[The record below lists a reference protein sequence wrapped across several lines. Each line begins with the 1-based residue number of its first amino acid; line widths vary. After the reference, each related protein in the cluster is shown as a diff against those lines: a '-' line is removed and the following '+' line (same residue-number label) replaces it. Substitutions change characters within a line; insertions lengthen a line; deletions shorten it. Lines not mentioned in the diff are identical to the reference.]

1 MKMAKNKEIVL
12 VRRDAQPRLKI
23 QEINLINRTFCEFL
37 SRLGIDIHEQEF
49 KSKFLASP
57 TVETVRDYY
66 AGTGTEAER
75 WARCLAFIRVADQ
88 FFRRV
93 QSRVEVSPFD
103 VKWELSTPCRPVE
116 KKWIPYVGVRVE
128 SVVIDKEQV
137 PMTRTVKKMDPRT
150 RKEIITQEGYM
161 GEHIVTEDRQEY
173 FFTGAFDKAF
183 RAYKLSPQEAKKFE
197 ELEAICDQL
206 NKFFHGSPRAAVMP
220 DYFTYDAQ
228 NRQIKPNVLVT
239 KDTFSF

>member
-1 MKMAKNKEIVL
+1 MTKNKEIVL
-12 VRRDAQPRLKI
+12 IRKDASPGLRI
-23 QEINLINRTFCEFL
+23 QELNLINRTFSQFL
-37 SRLGIDIHEQEF
+37 NSLGIDLADPDF
-49 KSKFLASP
+49 KEKFLASP

-66 AGTGTEAER
+66 AGNGNEAER
-75 WARCLAFIRVADQ
+75 WGRCFSFVTIADS

-93 QSRVEVSPFD
+93 INQSKVVINPFD
-103 VKWELSTPCRPVE
+103 MKWELSTPCRPIE

-128 SVVIDKEQV
+128 SVVIDKELV
-137 PMTRTVKKMDPRT
+137 PMTRTVKKKDPRT

-161 GEHIVTEDRQEY
+161 GEHIVTEDRPEY
-173 FFTGAFDKAF
+173 FFTGAFEKAF
-183 RAYKLSPQEAKKFE
+183 RAYPLSQQEAKKFE

-228 NRQIKPNVLVT
+228 NRVIKPNVLVT
-239 KDTFSF
+239 RETFQI

>member
-1 MKMAKNKEIVL
+1 MAKNKEIVL
-12 VRRDAQPRLKI
+12 VRRDAHPGLRI
-23 QEINLINRTFCEFL
+23 QGLNLINRTFSEFL
-37 SRLGIDIHEQEF
+37 SRLGIDLRDQDF
-49 KSKFLASP
+49 KEKFLASP

-75 WARCLAFIRVADQ
+75 WARCLSFIRVADQ

-93 QSRVEVSPFD
+93 QSKVEVSPFA
-103 VKWELSTPCRPVE
+103 VQWELSTPCKPID

-128 SVVIDKEQV
+128 SVVIDREQV
-137 PMTRTVKKMDPRT
+137 PMTRTVKKKDPRT
-150 RKEIITQEGYM
+150 RKEIITEEGYM
-161 GEHIVTEDRQEY
+161 GEHLVTEDRPEY
-173 FFTGAFDKAF
+173 FFNGAFEKAF
-183 RAYKLSPQEAKKFE
+183 SAYQLSPKEAKKYE

-228 NRQIKPNVLVT
+228 NRLIKPNQLVT
-239 KDTFSF
+239 NETFTF

>member
-1 MKMAKNKEIVL
+1 MAKNKEIVL
-12 VRRDAQPRLKI
+12 VRRDAHPGLKS

-37 SRLGIDIHEQEF
+37 SRLGIDLRDQDF
-49 KSKFLASP
+49 KGIFLASP

-75 WARCLAFIRVADQ
+75 WARCLSFVRVADQ
-88 FFRRV
+88 FFRRI
-93 QSRVEVSPFD
+93 QSKVEVSPFE
-103 VKWELSTPCRPVE
+103 VQWELSTPCKPID

-128 SVVIDKEQV
+128 SVVIDREQV
-137 PMTRTVKKMDPRT
+137 PMTRTVKKKDPRT
-150 RKEIITQEGYM
+150 RKEIITTESYM
-161 GEHIVTEDRQEY
+161 GEHLVTEDRPEY

-183 RAYKLSPQEAKKFE
+183 RAYPLSPKEAKKYE

-220 DYFTYDAQ
+220 DYFSYDAQ

>member
-1 MKMAKNKEIVL
+1 MAKNKEIVL
-12 VRRDAQPRLKI
+12 VRKDAWPGLKI
-23 QEINLINRTFCEFL
+23 QKINLINRTFSEFL
-37 SRLGIDIHEQEF
+37 SRLGIDLDDPDF
-49 KSKFLASP
+49 KEKFLCSP

-66 AGTGTEAER
+66 AGTGTDAES

-93 QSRVEVSPFD
+93 QSKVEVSPFA
-103 VKWELSTPCRPVE
+103 VQWELSTPCKSIDKE
-116 KKWIPYVGVRVE
+116 WIPYVGVRIE
-128 SVVIDKEQV
+128 SVVIDREQV

>member
-1 MKMAKNKEIVL
+1 MAKNKEIVL
-12 VRRDAQPRLKI
+12 IRKDAQPSFRV
-23 QEINLINRTFCEFL
+23 QELNLINRTFGEFL
-37 SRLGIDIHEQEF
+37 QRLGIDLRDQEF
-49 KSKFLASP
+49 KEIFLASP

-66 AGTGTEAER
+66 AGTGTDAES
-75 WARCLAFIRVADQ
+75 WARCLAFIRVADH

-93 QSRVEVSPFD
+93 QSRVEVSPFA
-103 VKWELSTPCRPVE
+103 VQWELSTPCRPIE
-116 KKWIPYVGVRVE
+116 KKWIPYVGVRLE

-137 PMTRTVKKMDPRT
+137 PMTRTVKKIDPRT

-161 GEHIVTEDRQEY
+161 GEHIVTEDRPEY
-173 FFTGAFDKAF
+173 FFNGAFSKAF
-183 RAYKLSPQEAKKFE
+183 SAYPLSPREAQKYE

-228 NRQIKPNVLVT
+228 KRVIKPNVLVT

>member
-1 MKMAKNKEIVL
+1 MAKSKEIVL
-12 VRRDAQPRLKI
+12 IRKDAWPGLKI
-23 QEINLINRTFCEFL
+23 QEINLINRTFSEFL
-37 SRLGIDIHEQEF
+37 SRLGIDLDDQEF
-49 KSKFLASP
+49 KEIFLASP

-66 AGTGTEAER
+66 AGTGTDAER
-75 WARCLAFIRVADQ
+75 WARCLAFIQVADH

-220 DYFTYDAQ
+220 DYFSYDAQ
-228 NRQIKPNVLVT
+228 KRVIKPNVLVSRE
-239 KDTFSF
+239 TFQI

>member
-1 MKMAKNKEIVL
+1 MAKNKEIVL
-12 VRRDAQPRLKI
+12 LRRDAQPSFRVAEL
-23 QEINLINRTFCEFL
+23 NLINRTFGEFL
-37 SRLGIDIHEQEF
+37 QRLGIDLRDQDF
-49 KSKFLASP
+49 KEKFLASP

-66 AGTGTEAER
+66 AAPGTEAER
-75 WARCLAFIRVADQ
+75 WARCLSFAQTADQ
-88 FFRRV
+88 FFNRV
-93 QSRVEVSPFD
+93 QSKVVINPFA
-103 VKWELSTPCRPVE
+103 VQWELSTPCRPIE
-116 KKWIPYVGVRVE
+116 KEWIPYVGVRVE

-220 DYFTYDAQ
+220 DYFTFDAQ
-228 NRQIKPNVLVT
+228 SRQIKPNVLVT
-239 KDTFSF
+239 RETFNI